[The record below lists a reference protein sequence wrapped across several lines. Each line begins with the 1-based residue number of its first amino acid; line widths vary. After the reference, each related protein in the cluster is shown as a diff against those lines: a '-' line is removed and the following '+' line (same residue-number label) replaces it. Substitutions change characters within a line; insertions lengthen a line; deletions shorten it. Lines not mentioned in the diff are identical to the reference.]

1 MKYYFLSLAS
11 LFLIAS
17 CTKDKITS
25 SEDSQLYQE
34 VVATSAFSWY
44 KNDPTIVA
52 SSSGSGHAGFFRVR
66 FNAIAAAAFDTS
78 GKLPVDSVFPAGS
91 IVVKELFNSA
101 SSADLREYAVIKK
114 DPGSS
119 NSEGGWLWAEYEPGG
134 GVKYSTSNKG
144 SACVGCHS
152 AQGHRD
158 LVRVF
163 EIFP

>member
-1 MKYYFLSLAS
+1 MKVIVASLAS
-11 LFLIAS
+11 LLLLSA

-25 SEDSQLYQE
+25 DEDSLLYQD
-34 VVATSAFSWY
+34 VVATAVFSWY

-52 SSSGSGHAGFFRVR
+52 SSSGSGHAGYFRVR
-66 FNAIAAAAFDTS
+66 FNNIAVAAFDSS
-78 GKLPVDSVFPAGS
+78 GKLPLGSVFPEGS

-101 SSADLREYAVIKK
+101 SSADLREYAVMKK
-114 DPGSS
+114 APGSS

-134 GVKYSTSNKG
+134 GVKYSTTNKG
-144 SACVGCHS
+144 SSCVGCHS

-158 LVRVF
+158 LVRLF